1 MRAVKVFLPWPLVVL
16 LAATAVAPRG
26 EPPAPLL
33 APLAHSA
40 ALTLEGASVPG
51 ALILRVRPSAT
62 GNPLSVS
69 DFAASIDGQEMPATP
84 QADGAWRVPLP
95 SHPAASEGRLDVAVT
110 HDGIR
115 ELLTARVALA
125 RPDCLGARRL
135 GRSQSAALVG
145 AQHRHRADRGR
156 GDLAPHL
163 LKRALRARR
172 ASGRATARSPP

>member
-1 MRAVKVFLPWPLVVL
+1 MRAVKVLLPWPLLVL
-16 LAATAVAPRG
+16 LAATAVAARG
-26 EPPAPLL
+26 ESPAPML

-62 GNPLSVS
+62 GNPLTVS
-69 DFAASIDGQEMPATP
+69 DFAASIDGQDIPATP
-84 QADGAWRVPLP
+84 RSDGAWRVPLP

-125 RPDCLGARRL
+125 APSA
-135 GRSQSAALVG
+135 SQPGGSGVHNQLVWWVLNIAIVLIAAL
-145 AQHRHRADRGR
+145 AIS
-156 GDLAPHL
+156 
-163 LKRALRARR
+163 RR
-172 ASGRATARSPP
+172 AS

>member
-1 MRAVKVFLPWPLVVL
+1 MHAVKLFLPWPLIVL

-51 ALILRVRPSAT
+51 AMILRVRPNSTAT
-62 GNPLSVS
+62 PLTVS

-84 QADGAWRVPLP
+84 RSDGAWRVALP
-95 SHPAASEGRLDVAVT
+95 GHPASSEGRLDVAVT

-115 ELLTARVALA
+115 ELLTARVALTA
-125 RPDCLGARRL
+125 PTASEPGGSGVHNQLVWWVLNIAIVL
-135 GRSQSAALVG
+135 IAAL
-145 AQHRHRADRGR
+145 AIS
-156 GDLAPHL
+156 
-163 LKRALRARR
+163 RR
-172 ASGRATARSPP
+172 AS

>member
-1 MRAVKVFLPWPLVVL
+1 MRAVRVFLPWPLVVL

-26 EPPAPLL
+26 EPPTPLL

-51 ALILRVRPSAT
+51 ALILRVRAGSA
-62 GNPLSVS
+62 GSPVSVS
-69 DFAASIDGQEMPATP
+69 DLAASIDGQELPATP

-95 SHPAASEGRLDVAVT
+95 SHPAAKEGRLDVAVT

-125 RPDCLGARRL
+125 APTASEPGGSGVHNQLLWWVLNIAIVL
-135 GRSQSAALVG
+135 IAAV
-145 AQHRHRADRGR
+145 AIS
-156 GDLAPHL
+156 
-163 LKRALRARR
+163 RR
-172 ASGRATARSPP
+172 AS

>member
-16 LAATAVAPRG
+16 LAAPAVAPRG
-26 EPPAPLL
+26 EPPAPTL

-62 GNPLSVS
+62 GDSLRVS

-84 QADGAWRVPLP
+84 RADGAWRVPLP

-110 HDGIR
+110 HDGLR

-125 RPDCLGARRL
+125 APTAP
-135 GRSQSAALVG
+135 QSGGSGIHNQLLWWVLNIAIVLIAAL
-145 AQHRHRADRGR
+145 AIS
-156 GDLAPHL
+156 
-163 LKRALRARR
+163 RR
-172 ASGRATARSPP
+172 TS

>member
-1 MRAVKVFLPWPLVVL
+1 MRAVRVFLPWPLLVL
-16 LAATAVAPRG
+16 LAATAAAVRA

-62 GNPLSVS
+62 GNPLPVS
-69 DFAASIDGQEMPATP
+69 DFSASIDGQEMPATP
-84 QADGAWRVPLP
+84 RADGAWRVPLP
-95 SHPAASEGRLDVAVT
+95 SHPASSEGRLDVTVT

-125 RPDCLGARRL
+125 APTAPQPGGSGVHNQLVWWVLNIAIVL
-135 GRSQSAALVG
+135 IAAL
-145 AQHRHRADRGR
+145 AISRRG
-156 GDLAPHL
+156 
-163 LKRALRARR
+163 
-172 ASGRATARSPP
+172 S